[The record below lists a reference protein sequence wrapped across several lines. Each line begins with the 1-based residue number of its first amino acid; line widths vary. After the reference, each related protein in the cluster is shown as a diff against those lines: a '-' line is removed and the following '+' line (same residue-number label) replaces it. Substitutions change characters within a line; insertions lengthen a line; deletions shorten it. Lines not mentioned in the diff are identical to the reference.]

1 MITLITIRDDDAR
14 IINLIQ
20 RRKLKIYILHRT
32 HALRSSGE
40 NTYGLTRVD
49 IHLYIGR
56 NVF

>member
-32 HALRSSGE
+32 HALSSGAKYISLDKKGHWE
-40 NTYGLTRVD
+40 Y
-49 IHLYIGR
+49 IH
-56 NVF
+56 